1 MGLFKRGK
9 VWWMSLN
16 YQGKQVRR
24 STETTD
30 RRLAE
35 AIHGK
40 VLVSIVEGKFF
51 DKLQEQERTL
61 KEMIERYFEEHGN
74 SLSTA
79 RALRS
84 TAKRLCEVL
93 GEDRV
98 LAEITSDVI
107 ARYKTKRA
115 ADGMAPA
122 SINRELALLS
132 GAFNMARRH
141 WKWCRINPVSEA
153 GLCPGEVERDRWLRP
168 EEEARLLAACPR
180 WVQEMVLFDLNTG
193 LRFSEL
199 AALQW
204 SDIDL
209 QRKLLIVQKSKN
221 KTKRTIPLNQSALA
235 ILKNRIRSTKT
246 NLVFYSRCHTGHWGN
261 NVWRTFK
268 AATREARVEDFRLH
282 DLRHTFATRLV
293 QRGKDLY
300 GVQRLLGHKDAKM
313 TQRYAHHSPES
324 LRAVVDVLD
333 ITIPAQSGGAVQEAV
348 G

>member
-9 VWWMSLN
+9 VWWFSLN
-16 YQGKQVRR
+16 YQGGQVRQ
-24 STETTD
+24 STGTTD

-35 AIHGK
+35 K
-40 VLVSIVEGKFF
+40 VLGKLQASIVEGKFF

-61 KEMIERYFEEHGN
+61 KEMIERYFVERGN
-74 SLSTA
+74 TLSTA
-79 RALRS
+79 HALRN
-84 TAKRLCEVL
+84 TAKRLYDVL
-93 GEDRV
+93 GEERV

-107 ARYKTKRA
+107 AQYKTRRA
-115 ADGMAPA
+115 AEAMAPA

-132 GAFNMARRH
+132 VAFNMARRH

-153 GLCPGEVERDRWLRP
+153 GLCPGEVERDRWLTS

-193 LRFSEL
+193 LRFGEL
-199 AALQW
+199 AALLW
-204 SDIDL
+204 TDIDL
-209 QRKLLIVQKSKN
+209 KREILIVQKSKN
-221 KTKRTIPLNQSALA
+221 KTKRTVPLNQSALT

-246 NLVFYSRCHTGHWGN
+246 NLVFYSRCHTRHWAN

-268 AATREARVEDFRLH
+268 AATREAKVEDFRLH

-300 GVQRLLGHKDAKM
+300 GVQRLLGHRDSKM

-324 LRAVVDVLD
+324 LRALVDVLD
-333 ITIPAQSGGAVQEAV
+333 ITIPAHSGGVVREAA